1 MKPLYLEVS
10 AFGPYAGVES
20 LDFTNLENE
29 NIFLISGDTGAG
41 KTSIFDAI
49 TYALF
54 AESSGDR
61 RKADSIRSDFANPE
75 TETYVFLRFS
85 QRGEIYEIRRNPD
98 YLRPS
103 RRGDGWTTQKAAVEL
118 TLPNK
123 EQIVKISDANAIIE
137 DILGMNYL
145 EFRQTSL
152 IAQGEFT
159 EVLKANSRER
169 ANIFR
174 KLFQT
179 DMYSNFQAF
188 LQNKKRE
195 SDNKLELLQVRKT
208 DILSSLETIFT
219 DFTDKYNAKNLA
231 EDLGCLNSITGLSE
245 ENFKYQLIF
254 TQDWMSE
261 DIQINPEF
269 EKEML
274 EYLDSTSQKIM
285 SSLQGFAEVLNEI
298 KTKNNKVNESYYNA
312 VSLSKLFT
320 ELKEKQARKLEL
332 EKNYNLIQDKKNE
345 LVTAENAEKVK
356 PYADAYR
363 HEVLLHQQLEKTLE
377 IKQAKLSLIQEKRQK
392 LELDLSNFKEKWSH
406 IEEQEEELRSW
417 KQLLPEV
424 IQYEKMK
431 AQELEL
437 NDKTQKLYWQ
447 ELEISKKLDAQ
458 NNKLLSLEQELSK
471 YNDLEIRTSS
481 HKNDIDNF
489 KKNREEF
496 NKAKAHF
503 ADLNDLLKER
513 AELEERF
520 NLASEN
526 KKKSLLNLAEVERK
540 FLASQAGILAD
551 RLEVG
556 KECPVCGSL
565 EHPSPATKDVESAT
579 EADWNYAREQNQIAN
594 DKSAELINKLVLNK
608 NKLDFNLQEI
618 NEYLQ
623 SAFENKDVSLIQDS
637 INKIEELMKNKA
649 NKLNALSAELNEAL
663 KAKKELENNKNKVEV
678 DLNQIKE
685 DFEGVIEAKTKLERE
700 SISLKAIVSR
710 DESKY
715 EQFNSEKLAKIISE
729 KDAELSKAKSDQS
742 ELQLMLENVN
752 KENIKLSTEVEV
764 DNRNLEQKKND
775 LSSKRIDLEQ
785 RLKAYGFV
793 DLSEFELAERNTED
807 LEIIRKMISE
817 YESLYEQTNIRIA
830 ELENK
835 TSEFEKPNLDMEKN
849 KLQQASSI
857 YDKFLYTYNILQK
870 LSDDFRKRSQNLR
883 TLSKEL
889 VNVREEQAFYQEFS
903 ALSNGQ
909 VRGGKMKTTFEQFVQ
924 TYYFRRILK
933 AANTRLSTLSDGRY
947 LLMHREEASRGSGQ
961 DGLEL
966 DVLDS
971 YTGKSRSVNS
981 LSGGETFMASLALA
995 LGLSDTI
1002 RELKG
1007 GIEIE
1012 VMFIDEGFESLD
1024 EEALQRATKLL
1035 SSMSDESTMIG
1046 IISHVNELKDAIMQ
1060 QVRVKKTNKGSSLE
1074 IVYL

>member
-1 MKPLYLEVS
+1 MKPLFLEVS

-41 KTSIFDAI
+41 KTSIFDAL

-61 RKADSIRSDFANPE
+61 RKADSIRSDFASPD

-85 QRGEIYEIRRNPD
+85 QRGEIYEIRRNPE

-103 RRGDGWTTQKAAVEL
+103 KRGDGWTKQKAAVEL

-123 EQIVKISDANAIIE
+123 EQIVKISDANSIIE

-159 EVLKANSRER
+159 EVLKANSKER

-179 DMYSNFQAF
+179 DMYSDFQRF
-188 LQNKKRE
+188 LQKKMLE
-195 SDNKLELLQVRKT
+195 TDNKLELLEVRKT
-208 DILSSLETIFT
+208 DVLSNLEAIFT
-219 DFTDKYNAKNLA
+219 DFSDKYNAKDLA
-231 EDLGCLNSITGLSE
+231 EYLESLNAISGVNDEKL
-245 ENFKYQLIF
+245 KYQLIF
-254 TQDWMSE
+254 TSNWISE
-261 DIQINPEF
+261 DLQSNPEF
-269 EKEML
+269 EKEIIESL
-274 EYLDSTSQKIM
+274 EITSQKITG
-285 SSLQGFAEVLNEI
+285 SLHDFAEVLNEI

-312 VSLSKLFT
+312 INLSKLFT
-320 ELKEKQARKLEL
+320 ELEEKQAKKLEL
-332 EKNYNLIQDKKNE
+332 EENYNLIQDKKNE
-345 LVTAENAEKVK
+345 LVRAENAEKVK
-356 PYADAYR
+356 PYADAYKR
-363 HEVLLHQQLEKTLE
+363 EVLLHQQLEKTLE
-377 IKQAKLSLIQEKRQK
+377 IKQARLSLIEEERQQ
-392 LELDLSNFKEKWSH
+392 LELDLSNFNEKWSH
-406 IEEQEEELRSW
+406 IEGQEQELKNW

-437 NDKTQKLYWQ
+437 NEKTQKLYL
-447 ELEISKKLDAQ
+447 EEHEISRKFDAQ
-458 NNKLLSLEQELSK
+458 NNNLLNLEQELSK

-481 HKNDIDNF
+481 QKNDIDNF
-489 KKNREEF
+489 KKNKEEF
-496 NKAKAHF
+496 NKAKVHF
-503 ADLNDLLKER
+503 ADFNDLLIER

-526 KKKSLLNLAEVERK
+526 KKNSLHNLAEVERK
-540 FLASQAGILAD
+540 FLSSQAGILAD
-551 RLEVG
+551 RLKVG
-556 KECPVCGSL
+556 EECPVCGSL
-565 EHPSPATKDVESAT
+565 EHPNPAKKGVESAT

-594 DKSAELINKLVLNK
+594 DQSAELINELALNK
-608 NKLDFNLQEI
+608 NKLDFNLQEL

-623 SAFENKDVSLIQDS
+623 SSFENKDVALIQDS
-637 INKIEELMKNKA
+637 INKIEEVMKNKA

-663 KAKKELENNKNKVEV
+663 KTKKELENNKSKVEAN
-678 DLNQIKE
+678 LNQIKD
-685 DFEGVIEAKTKLERE
+685 DFEKIIEVKTKLEKE
-700 SISLKAIVSR
+700 SLTIKAIVSR

-715 EQFNSEKLAKIISE
+715 EQFDSEKLARVISE
-729 KDAELSKAKSDQS
+729 KETELSKAKSVQG
-742 ELQLMLENVN
+742 ELQLRLENVN
-752 KENIKLSTEVEV
+752 KENIKISTEVEV
-764 DNRNLEQKKND
+764 DNRNLVQKKND
-775 LSSKRIDLEQ
+775 LSSKQIDLEQ
-785 RLKAYGFV
+785 RLKAYSFV

-817 YESLYEQTNIRIA
+817 YQSTYEQTNIRIA
-830 ELENK
+830 ELESK
-835 TSEFEKPNLDMEKN
+835 TAEFEKPNLEMAKN
-849 KLQQASSI
+849 KLQQASLI
-857 YDKFLYTYNILQK
+857 YDKFHYTYNILQK
-870 LSDDFRKRSQNLR
+870 LSDDFRKRLHNLR

-889 VNVREEQAFYQEFS
+889 VKVREEQAFYQEFS
-903 ALSNGQ
+903 NLSNGK
-909 VRGGKMKTTFEQFVQ
+909 VRGSKMKTTFEQFVQ

-1024 EEALQRATKLL
+1024 AEALQRATKLL

-1046 IISHVNELKDAIMQ
+1046 IISHVSELKDAIMQ
-1060 QVRVKKTNKGSSLE
+1060 QIRVKKTNKGSSLE
-1074 IVYL
+1074 IIYL